1 MKHHLL
7 HALLILIIILGLT
20 TGALAAGITITPQ
33 GNGVFSINGYKMD
46 GVAGIELYVNYDSST
61 LASPTTVAGSLVAG
75 SLLTDNPNFAPNTI
89 KIAIIKQT
97 GFSGTGQLAVVSF
110 ASHTGTGSITVSS
123 NMIDTKGVAVQTS
136 ARATAMDF
144 QSSSTVAS
152 VNWSGTNTTNTS
164 GTTNTGNTGSLIQTS
179 LGTVSMP
186 GDGQPGSDTKAAPPK
201 PADSNV
207 AAAKP
212 AEPLTVKAPEPPAVE
227 KPAAEPQK
235 PEKIRFI
242 SYPSI
247 LDDFRTY
254 NGPKI
259 PARLLE
265 LLNKQ
270 VAPVIR
276 QEPAVALSNGK
287 NILKIIV
294 EISGAADKSPNFA
307 LSGAKLVSLHRDAAA
322 WIVEAMPQTGAL
334 LANLTILTD
343 SDTIEYPLTL
353 APVVEGISAS
363 EADFAAFL
371 KDGAAPAPK
380 RDLNGDGKH
389 DYTDDYIY
397 AVNFLVKK
405 EVANKTKK

>member
-7 HALLILIIILGLT
+7 HALFILIIILGLAS
-20 TGALAAGITITPQ
+20 GALAAGVTITPQ

-46 GVAGIELYVNYDSST
+46 GVAGFELYVNYDSSA
-61 LASPTTVAGSLVAG
+61 LASPTAQKGTFIV
-75 SLLTDNPNFAPNTI
+75 TDNFLSNPNFAPNTL
-89 KIAIIKQT
+89 KIAYINSV
-97 GFSGTGQLAVVSF
+97 GFSGGGQLAVVSF

-123 NMIDTKGVAVQTS
+123 NMIDTKGVAVPTS
-136 ARATAMDF
+136 SRATAMDF
-144 QSSSTVAS
+144 QTSSTVGTI
-152 VNWSGTNTTNTS
+152 NWSGTTPTMTS
-164 GTTNTGNTGSLIQTS
+164 GTTNTGNTGNQGSLIQTS

-186 GDGQPGSDTKAAPPK
+186 GDSQPGSDTKAAPPK
-201 PADSNV
+201 PADSTV

-212 AEPLTVKAPEPPAVE
+212 AEPAIVKTPEPPAVE

-247 LDDFRTY
+247 VDDFRTY
-254 NGPKI
+254 NGPKT
-259 PARLLE
+259 PPRLLE

-276 QEPAVALSNGK
+276 QEPTVVLSDSK
-287 NILKIIV
+287 NILRIIV
-294 EISGAADKSPNFA
+294 EINGAADKSPNFA
-307 LSGAKLVSLHRDAAA
+307 LSGAKLVSLNRDAAA
-322 WIVEAMPQTGAL
+322 WIVEAMPQAGAL
-334 LANLTILTD
+334 QANLTILTD

-353 APVVEGISAS
+353 APVVAGISAS
-363 EADFAAFL
+363 EADFAVFL
-371 KDGAAPAPK
+371 KDPK

-397 AVNFLVKK
+397 AVNYLVKK
-405 EVANKTKK
+405 GVANKSKE